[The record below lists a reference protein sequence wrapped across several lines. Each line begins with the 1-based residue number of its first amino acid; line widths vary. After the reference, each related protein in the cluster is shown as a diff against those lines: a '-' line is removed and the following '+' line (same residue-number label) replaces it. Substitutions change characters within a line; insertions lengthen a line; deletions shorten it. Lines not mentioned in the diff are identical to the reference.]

1 MVDYERAVAK
11 KKKALFKEL
20 FQLLPPKPVI
30 LEVGIGSFPNA
41 LYLGSSDAPPEMDI
55 VGVDPNEFMK
65 QYALENAKKAGILTP
80 ERGNSLRLVRGI
92 AERLPVADQSADAV
106 VCTLTLCSVKNP
118 QKALSEIRRALKPRS
133 GKYLFVEHVLSETNP
148 FFATAQRLA
157 TPEHVQA
164 ADGCHFDRQ
173 TLQTIQ
179 EAGFAEVKGDYF
191 ELDNCGFLNPTVAA
205 VGESQVRC
213 YMNIGEE
220 RAQQAAD
227 GDAEVLK
234 DLRLYEPNPENVYNA
249 QSASRSQ
256 WSFLIDVVKEHVAD
270 QEAALKAQEK
280 AQRSSSGSSGSS
292 NSGQMP
298 PVQEPPTPSAGNKA
312 SILLLAVVFGI
323 IGLAT
328 MFLMRKEKEEQER
341 RKAKKEKKKHH

>member
-1 MVDYERAVAK
+1 MASRSLRLLVLVALLAVLARSPHLGLVPRRGVSAAAAALWGGAPFAARCAWAEVALKEEAPLVQGRQDEYVAKGNAYGMVNYERAVATT
-11 KKKALFKEL
+11 KKALFKEL
-20 FQLLPPKPVI
+20 FGLLPPKPVI
-30 LEVGIGSFPNA
+30 LDVGIGSFPNA
-41 LYLGSSDAPPEMDI
+41 VYLGNTDAPPEMDI

-65 QYALENAKKAGILTP
+65 KYALENAKKAGILTP

-191 ELDNCGFLNPTVAA
+191 ELDNCGFLNPTVA
-205 VGESQVRC
+205 
-213 YMNIGEE
+213 
-220 RAQQAAD
+220 
-227 GDAEVLK
+227 
-234 DLRLYEPNPENVYNA
+234 
-249 QSASRSQ
+249 
-256 WSFLIDVVKEHVAD
+256 
-270 QEAALKAQEK
+270 
-280 AQRSSSGSSGSS
+280 
-292 NSGQMP
+292 
-298 PVQEPPTPSAGNKA
+298 
-312 SILLLAVVFGI
+312 
-323 IGLAT
+323 GLAT
-328 MFLMRKEKEEQER
+328 
-341 RKAKKEKKKHH
+341 A